1 MICPKCGTD
10 IGSEDGFV
18 VCPGCQSMLYA
29 MDGVVQADNSEEI
42 KTEDYYSEDLN
53 SVESKSKENNS
64 EYKKTEYKSSDDKNS
79 EYKNSD
85 VDTAGALGSSE
96 LLFQEAADSL
106 KIESAIESKELLN
119 DIPVSESAAD
129 ALDID
134 LNQGS
139 DPSNLS
145 GEILTQNNESHYD
158 FDNPMS
164 SIFDTPPT
172 KEEPNQSASSFNFNE
187 NTQENLQVNLNEI
200 AEFGNNENVISSVV
214 YDLFLQE
221 INSAEQRQL
230 IKEALT
236 DSRFKLSPEQSVD
249 RIIKGNLI
257 LKNLDP
263 MTTHIIVQRLKDSN
277 IQINWSQHVH

>member
-29 MDGVVQADNSEEI
+29 MDGVVQTDNSEES
-42 KTEDYYSEDLN
+42 KSEVYN
-53 SVESKSKENNS
+53 SKENNS

-129 ALDID
+129 VLDID

-172 KEEPNQSASSFNFNE
+172 KEETNQSASSFNFNE